1 MLLFT
6 LMQISLKDIFIGENG
21 WGFLPEV
28 MVRSV
33 VMYFVLFISLKAT
46 GKRGVKQ
53 LSVFELIIILGLGS
67 AAGDPMFYKEVG
79 LLSVMLVFLIIVVLY
94 RLTTLALSLSPKFE
108 SLLEGD
114 PIYIIEDGLFCL
126 ETINKKQLGEDEFL
140 AELRVEKISQLGQ
153 VRIAILETDG
163 NLSVFFKED
172 DEVSFGL
179 PILPKQL
186 KQNLSELTKPGYYSC
201 KFCGFTKLVEQVGK
215 MNCIRCKR
223 KEWVVSSNEKR
234 IT

>member
-6 LMQISLKDIFIGENG
+6 PIQISLKDIFIGENG

-28 MVRSV
+28 ILRSA

-79 LLSVMLVFLIIVVLY
+79 IIPVMLVFLIIVVLY
-94 RLTTLALSLSPKFE
+94 RLTTLALSLSPKLE

-114 PIYIIEDGLFCL
+114 PTYIIEDGLFCVDN
-126 ETINKKQLGEDEFL
+126 INKKQLGEDEFL
-140 AELRVEKISQLGQ
+140 AELRVEKISHLGQ

-163 NLSVFFKED
+163 NLSVFYNED
-172 DEVSFGL
+172 DKVGYGL
-179 PILPKQL
+179 PTLPKQL
-186 KQNLSELTKPGYYSC
+186 AKSLTEITKPGHYSC

-215 MNCIRCKR
+215 INCTRCVHN
-223 KEWVVSSNEKR
+223 EWVVSSNEKR